1 MCVCVCVVLLRSI
14 RQPSIGTRTFMA
26 DHPYP
31 ADGSDIPKERARAGS
46 SSAGGRVHGFLH
58 EAESRSDPY
67 AVAELPPEEGQLQ
80 ESRQEFYH
88 RSHGNEC
95 SPYLLYIIAL
105 WNYAHVF
112 VLIIVVSVILLR
124 VVVVVVVILIVVG
137 LVIDSVFLCML
148 ISRRTIN

>member
-1 MCVCVCVVLLRSI
+1 
-14 RQPSIGTRTFMA
+14 MA

-58 EAESRSDPY
+58 EAESRSDPH

-95 SPYLLYIIAL
+95 SAYLLYIIAL
-105 WNYAHVF
+105 WKYAVDNSCIGNITNGGGSCCCSSSSRSSSDIYSSRTSNRFSVSLHAYFLENY
-112 VLIIVVSVILLR
+112 
-124 VVVVVVVILIVVG
+124 
-137 LVIDSVFLCML
+137 
-148 ISRRTIN
+148 